1 MSDSARKKTL
11 ILNGSP
17 RKNGDTAKLIRA
29 LTGELTGEVFVI
41 DCCSA
46 GIAPCADC
54 RRCRKMPGCAIRDGM
69 EDLDA
74 VIRTCD
80 NAVIASPVWFSE
92 LTGPLLAV
100 ASRFQTYY
108 CARRFR
114 REEAGIQSKRG
125 GVILT
130 GGGDG
135 DPKKA
140 LSTAETLLR
149 MISVTRMHPPVMS
162 LATDTLP
169 AAEDPLAA
177 EGVKSLAA
185 FLNGGEG

>member
-1 MSDSARKKTL
+1 MRDGTRKMTL

-17 RKNGDTAKLIRA
+17 RKDGDTAALIRA
-29 LTGELTGEVFVI
+29 LTGELTGEVVVF
-41 DCCSA
+41 DCCGA
-46 GIAPCADC
+46 PVAPCADC
-54 RRCRKMPGCAIRDGM
+54 RRCAREPGCAIRDGM
-69 EDLDA
+69 ADLDRI
-74 VIRTCD
+74 IRACG

-92 LTGPLLAV
+92 LTGPLLTV

-114 REEAGIQSKRG
+114 HEETEIRIKRG

-140 LSTAETLLR
+140 LSTAEGLLR
-149 MISVTRMHPPVMS
+149 MINVRLFHPPVMS
-162 LATDTLP
+162 LRTDTLP
-169 AAEDPLAA
+169 AAEDPSAA
-177 EGVKSLAA
+177 EAVKSLAM
-185 FLNGGEG
+185 FLNGGEV